1 LQSKTVT
8 TNFAFL
14 IIWTALSF
22 TAAFLIG
29 RRLGRTS
36 ARLSPGKTAQS
47 PLTKKEV
54 DSLLHLASALK
65 RDNDRLQRDN
75 ARLEQ
80 ELRRIE
86 R

>member
-1 LQSKTVT
+1 VT

-29 RRLGRTS
+29 RRLGRVS
-36 ARLSPGKTAQS
+36 PIQKRLSDKELLKLYDEAQRFS
-47 PLTKKEV
+47 RIIE
-54 DSLLHLASALK
+54 
-65 RDNDRLQRDN
+65 RDNNRLQRDN

-80 ELRRIE
+80 ELRKIE